1 MTAMKPWRNQS
12 EEADMI
18 ASRPFAFIGAE
29 PGTGKTGAAI
39 LGVLSKDA
47 VLVVCPIAVGPAW
60 VKQFAL
66 WDPDRTVVLAVEGK
80 SSDRAESILEAV
92 NGSRVAVVVN
102 YDAMWRGKLGEAIRE
117 TKWDAIV
124 LDESHKIKSPSGRA
138 SKFAAKL
145 AKEQPSATRVCLSGT
160 PTPHS
165 PLDWWSQFRFL
176 DESVLG
182 KSYTAY
188 RARIADTHPRFPG
201 MITRFKQDALEA
213 LSKRIDEHVYRIRM
227 DDVLDLPE
235 MIHTELPV
243 ILDLPSLRFY
253 RELEAELTAT
263 LETGE
268 RVTAANR
275 LSVITR
281 LQQATSG
288 YTVDELGN
296 EVQTSKKNAKSDVF
310 REWLENLSS
319 DEPLVVFC
327 RFIRD
332 IDECCKVLRETGR
345 TVSELSGRKKQLASW
360 QNGDT
365 LSLVVQQQAGGVGV
379 DCTRAAFACYYSL
392 SHSLGDYEQSLARL
406 RRPGQTRVTR
416 IYHLVSQK
424 TIDTTIYKSLQGK
437 RDVVEEVL
445 NRLTRRTS
453 A

>member
-1 MTAMKPWRNQS
+1 MKPWKNQT

-18 ASRPFAFIGAE
+18 SSRPFCYIGAE
-29 PGTGKTGAAI
+29 MGTGKTGAAI
-39 LGVLSKDA
+39 LGVVSMDA

-60 VKQFAL
+60 VKHFEA
-66 WDPDRTVVLAVEGK
+66 WDPARHVVLAVDGPSAK
-80 SSDRAESILEAV
+80 RSDAIRAVPE
-92 NGSRVAVVVN
+92 GSRYAVIVN
-102 YDAMWRGKLGEAIRE
+102 YDAMWRGKLGEVIKQ
-117 TKWDAIV
+117 TKWGAIV

-138 SKFAAKL
+138 SKFVAKL

-176 DESVLG
+176 DEGVLG
-182 KSYTAY
+182 KSYTAF
-188 RARIADTHPRFPG
+188 RSRIADTHPRFPG
-201 MITRFKQDALEA
+201 MITRFKTDALEA
-213 LSKRIDEHVYRIRM
+213 LTRRIDEHVYRIRM
-227 DDVLDLPE
+227 DDVLDLPP
-235 MIHTELPV
+235 MVHTELPV
-243 ILDLPSLRFY
+243 VLDRPSLKFY
-253 RELEAELTAT
+253 RELEEELTAV

-268 RVTAANR
+268 RVTAANK

-288 YTVDELGN
+288 YTVDEQGN
-296 EVQTSKKNAKSDVF
+296 EIKTSTRNAKSEVF
-310 REWLENLSS
+310 REWLENLPA

-332 IDECCKVLRETGR
+332 IDECMRVLAETGR
-345 TVSELSGRKKQLASW
+345 TVGELSGRKKELASW

-379 DCTRAAFACYYSL
+379 DCTRACYACYYSL

-406 RRPGQTRVTR
+406 RRPGQTRTTR

-424 TIDTTIYKSLQGK
+424 TIDTTIYKSLQSK

-445 NRLTRRTS
+445 LRLTRRAAT
-453 A
+453 